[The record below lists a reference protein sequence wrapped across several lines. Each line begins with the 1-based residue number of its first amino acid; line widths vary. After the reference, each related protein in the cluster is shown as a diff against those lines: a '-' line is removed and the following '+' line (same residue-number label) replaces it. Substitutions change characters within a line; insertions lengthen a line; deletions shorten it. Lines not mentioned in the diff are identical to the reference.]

1 MLERLEN
8 SFDAQKYFVSNISH
22 ELRTPLAAII
32 AELELASEKKLT
44 NEEYQQTI
52 RLALE
57 DARNMTRLSDSLM
70 DRLKPAM
77 IQMKS
82 VFLKYALMK
91 FFWSPIQELLKKIL
105 SIK

>member
-32 AELELASEKKLT
+32 AELELASEKKLSE
-44 NEEYQQTI
+44 EEYQQTI
-52 RLALE
+52 KLALE

-70 DRLKPAM
+70 DLAKASYDPNEISFSEVRLDE
-77 IQMKS
+77 
-82 VFLKYALMK
+82 VL
-91 FFWSPIQELLKKIL
+91 WSHIREQ
-105 SIK
+105 

>member
-52 RLALE
+52 RLLPWK
-57 DARNMTRLSDSLM
+57 M
-70 DRLKPAM
+70 PV
-77 IQMKS
+77 I
-82 VFLKYALMK
+82 
-91 FFWSPIQELLKKIL
+91 
-105 SIK
+105 